1 VIRVKKGLPLRS
13 YRSTRRLRRIARKAK
28 VKSIEGVEVRIR
40 NGDIWFLSERKVCWL
55 PRNMIEA
62 RPGDVVLRLMSEG
75 YRLSDKFIDTL
86 LVEINK

>member
-1 VIRVKKGLPLRS
+1 MRVKKGLPLRS
-13 YRSTRRLRRIARKAK
+13 YRSIRRLPRVARKRK
-28 VKSIEGVEVRIR
+28 VKSIEEVEVRIR

-55 PRNMIEA
+55 PKNMIEA
-62 RPGDVVLRLMSEG
+62 RPRDVVSRLVSEG